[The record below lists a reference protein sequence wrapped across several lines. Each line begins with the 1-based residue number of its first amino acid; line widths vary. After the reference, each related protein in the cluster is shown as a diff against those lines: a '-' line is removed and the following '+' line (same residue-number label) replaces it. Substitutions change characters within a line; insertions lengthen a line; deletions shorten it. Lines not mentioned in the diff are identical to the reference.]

1 MARGRLRV
9 MALHRIKLNSRERTA
24 CFDCPLLL
32 AEMIYTLLR
41 NDCRGAHIACVL
53 GSVSAPCTTTVE
65 SCQET
70 TSALFSLPPASTKF
84 LRVFS
89 LVIWHC
95 SGSTR
100 RLLGPKTIIYR
111 G

>member
-9 MALHRIKLNSRERTA
+9 MALHSIKQNSRDRTA

-53 GSVSAPCTTTVE
+53 GSVSAPCTTTDE

-70 TSALFSLPPASTKF
+70 TSALFSLPPASTKKQKKKT
-84 LRVFS
+84 
-89 LVIWHC
+89 HNKKQC

-100 RLLGPKTIIYR
+100 RLLGPKTIIY
-111 G
+111 